1 MSLQEVERVMQR
13 ALREEAFR
21 DLLRDNPGAALA
33 SYELTPDER
42 GALLAPGG
50 AGLGALP
57 AELVTLCDPEAL
69 ARDRNAPGT
78 PE

>member
-1 MSLQEVERVMQR
+1 MSIQEVERVMQR

-42 GALLAPGG
+42 ESLLRAHGIDPS
-50 AGLGALP
+50 LP
-57 AELVTLCDPEAL
+57 
-69 ARDRNAPGT
+69 PGT
-78 PE
+78 VSYADRTPPPDADDTRRPR